1 MIIGN
6 IIVIYILLGVEIV
19 LLLATIYLIS
29 KSREEYK
36 GRMMLL
42 EHMGIAIEL
51 LTREK
56 YFNAVYDVY
65 REAKNWIIATVTGSK
80 PKDEDLVENLLNL
93 MRDKAEDGV
102 NIRILIPKSI
112 ERLYMGYRYNTIGAK
127 VKYYENLVI
136 YDLRYTVADGRIVV
150 MGFPIERGRGKP
162 TRKGVKIYSEVLA
175 SILAENFEK
184 YWKSEQ
190 AIKYEDYLR
199 NYVERAMES
208 HPGITFS
215 SISNQLNIPVSEI
228 ERVIGRKIG

>member
-1 MIIGN
+1 MI
-6 IIVIYILLGVEIV
+6 IYILLGVEII
-19 LLLATIYLIS
+19 LLLATIYLIL

-36 GRMMLL
+36 GRMILL
-42 EHMGIAIEL
+42 EHMGIAVEL

-56 YFNAVYDVY
+56 YFNAVYDIY

-93 MRDKAEDGV
+93 MKDKTENGV
-102 NIRILIPKSI
+102 EIRILIPKSI
-112 ERLYMGYRYNTIGAK
+112 ERLYMGYRYNSIGAK

-162 TRKGVKIYSEVLA
+162 TRKGVKIYSEILA
-175 SILAENFEK
+175 SILTENFEK
-184 YWKSEQ
+184 YWVSEQ
-190 AIKYEDYLR
+190 AIRYEDYLR

-208 HPGITFS
+208 HPGITFA
-215 SISNQLNIPVSEI
+215 SISSQLNIPIEEI
-228 ERVIGRKIG
+228 ERVIEKNVR